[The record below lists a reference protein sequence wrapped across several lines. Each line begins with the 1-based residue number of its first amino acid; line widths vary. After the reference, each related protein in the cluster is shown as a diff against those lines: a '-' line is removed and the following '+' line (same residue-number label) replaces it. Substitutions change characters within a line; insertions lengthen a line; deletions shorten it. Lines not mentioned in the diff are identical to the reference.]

1 MSNLPLVGQ
10 LPVQLNF
17 VDVTTMTNVQISK
30 SRTNTI
36 KVGHK
41 GPIGTARGVPKIQ
54 GTFDLAVA
62 MAGSEFDL
70 EVLWNTPGGSTITYQ
85 EGIDRYMLIGVEVE
99 KEDLSNTP
107 ESGDTKKSV
116 SFTATERRRMN

>member
-17 VDVTTMTNVQISK
+17 VDVTTITDVNISK
-30 SRTNTI
+30 TRTNTI
-36 KVGHK
+36 KVGPK
-41 GPIGTARGVPKIQ
+41 GPIGTAKGVPKIS
-54 GTFDLAVA
+54 GTFSLAVA
-62 MAGSEFDL
+62 QAGSEFDL
-70 EVLWNTPGGSTITYQ
+70 ESLWNTPGGFTLTYQ
-85 EGIDRYMLIGVEVE
+85 EGVDRYMLIGCEVE

-116 SFTATERRRMN
+116 GFTATERRKMN